1 MKAVSSYIND
11 IDLNKNKIHIVFG
24 VVSDKEIGAIL
35 NLLPKDAK
43 YYFCAAAIPRAMN
56 AKELQKKASEHGLK
70 GTVYASVAKALK
82 AAKKNSSQKDLIFIG
97 GSTFT
102 VAEII

>member
-1 MKAVSSYIND
+1 M
-11 IDLNKNKIHIVFG
+11 FG
-24 VVSDKEIGAIL
+24 VVSDKEINGIL
-35 NLLPKDAK
+35 TLMPKDAT
-43 YYFCAAAIPRAMN
+43 YYFCGAAIPRAMN